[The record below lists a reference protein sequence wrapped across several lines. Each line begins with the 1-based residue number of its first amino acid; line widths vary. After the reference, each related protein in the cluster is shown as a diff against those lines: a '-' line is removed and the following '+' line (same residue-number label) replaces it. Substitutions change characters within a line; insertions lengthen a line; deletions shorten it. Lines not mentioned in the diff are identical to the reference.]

1 MKITNYVNYAKLLH
15 FLENLVGITNLCLSS
30 KLTKLVKECCIS
42 LGTQHFSIKISF
54 MINRLNAICTVPITV
69 HPMCRLCHK
78 IDFWMVHKN
87 GPESLKARI
96 EHSSG
101 TAIKKQRVV
110 WTPAERFEK
119 K

>member
-1 MKITNYVNYAKLLH
+1 MVYNVSN
-15 FLENLVGITNLCLSS
+15 EN
-30 KLTKLVKECCIS
+30 S
-42 LGTQHFSIKISF
+42 L
-54 MINRLNAICTVPITV
+54 MINKIDAIYTVSITV

-101 TAIKKQRVV
+101 TAIKKHRVV